1 MKISRSSAAATAS
14 LLLHVGLLAAAAT
27 RLSVQPDKPAEPLP
41 ITIYLVAE
49 QKIDTP
55 PAPLAPLPAVS
66 VEPPP
71 EKKRVERKP
80 KPAPKPVQSTVKSHK
95 QTMAEV
101 TTQVVPPAP
110 PETVSAAPPTPAPEA
125 APVPSAPVRTSVSI
139 PASYAASNRKPSYP
153 SLSRQYEEQGTVVLR
168 VFVKAD
174 GTAGQIEIKSSS
186 GYPLLDQSAKTAV
199 QSWRFN
205 PATSDG
211 KPAADWFLI
220 PIPFKLQN

>member
-1 MKISRSSAAATAS
+1 MKISRSFAAATVS
-14 LLLHVGLLAAAAT
+14 LLLHAGLLAAAVT
-27 RLSVQPDKPAEPLP
+27 RLSGQPDKPAEPLP
-41 ITIYLVAE
+41 ITVHLIAE
-49 QKIDTP
+49 QKIDMP
-55 PAPLAPLPAVS
+55 PAPLPVAPVKPPA
-66 VEPPP
+66 
-71 EKKRVERKP
+71 EKKRAERKP
-80 KPAPKPVQSTVKSHK
+80 RPAPRPVQSAEPHK

-101 TTQVVPPAP
+101 TTPVVPPAP
-110 PETVSAAPPTPAPEA
+110 PETVSTAAPTPAPEA
-125 APVPSAPVRTSVSI
+125 AAPLSAPVRTSVSI

-220 PIPFKLQN
+220 PIPFKLQK

>member
-1 MKISRSSAAATAS
+1 MKISRSSAAAAVS
-14 LLLHVGLLAAAAT
+14 LLLHAGLLAAAAAG
-27 RLSVQPDKPAEPLP
+27 LSGRPDKPAEPLP
-41 ITIYLVAE
+41 ITIHLVAE

-55 PAPLAPLPAVS
+55 PAPHPVVPVK
-66 VEPPP
+66 PPP
-71 EKKRVERKP
+71 EKKRAERKP
-80 KPAPKPVQSTVKSHK
+80 RPVPKPVQPAVEPHK
-95 QTMAEV
+95 QTTAEV
-101 TTQVVPPAP
+101 TTPIVPPAP
-110 PETVSAAPPTPAPEA
+110 PETVSAAPPVPQA
-125 APVPSAPVRTSVSI
+125 APPPSEPVRTSVSI
-139 PASYAASNRKPSYP
+139 PASYAASNRKPRYP
-153 SLSRQYEEQGTVVLR
+153 SLSRQYEEQGTVMLR

-211 KPAADWFLI
+211 KPVADWFLI

>member
-1 MKISRSSAAATAS
+1 MKISRSSAAATVS
-14 LLLHVGLLAAAAT
+14 LSLHAGLLAIAAT
-27 RLSVQPDKPAEPLP
+27 RLSGQPDKPAEPLP
-41 ITIYLVAE
+41 ITIHLIAE

-55 PAPLAPLPAVS
+55 PAPLPVVPVKPPA
-66 VEPPP
+66 
-71 EKKRVERKP
+71 EKKRAERKSR
-80 KPAPKPVQSTVKSHK
+80 PAPRPVQSTVEPHK
-95 QTMAEV
+95 QTMAEA
-101 TTQVVPPAP
+101 TTPVERPAP
-110 PETVSAAPPTPAPEA
+110 PETVSAALPTPASEA
-125 APVPSAPVRTSVSI
+125 AAPLSASVRTSVSI
-139 PASYAASNRKPSYP
+139 PASYAASNRKPGYP
-153 SLSRQYEEQGTVVLR
+153 SLSRPYEEQGTVVLR

-211 KPAADWFLI
+211 KPVADWFLI